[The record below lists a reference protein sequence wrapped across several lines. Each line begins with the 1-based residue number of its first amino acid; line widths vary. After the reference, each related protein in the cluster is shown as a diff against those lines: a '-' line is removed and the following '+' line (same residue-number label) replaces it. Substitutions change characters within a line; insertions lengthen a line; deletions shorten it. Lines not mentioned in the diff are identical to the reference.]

1 MRRSSRELLK
11 TMAAFEDSYQ
21 LCIHNYVN
29 KSLKT
34 KINMKKAT
42 LALKLFAVLVTLLAF
57 IGCGNN
63 KAESVANN
71 RDSSMLSSDKL
82 SETNDQEVARNLATF
97 DTLDFNIFSRRD
109 WARFHE
115 SHDQNIKVYFPDGHT
130 TEGLDVHIKD
140 MDAMFVYAPDTR
152 ITVHP
157 IKIGSGNITA
167 VTGIM
172 EGTFTKPMPLGNGKF
187 IQPTGKAFKLPMAT
201 FGIWKNGVMVE
212 EHLYW
217 DNKTYMQQMGIGQ

>member
-1 MRRSSRELLK
+1 
-11 TMAAFEDSYQ
+11 
-21 LCIHNYVN
+21 
-29 KSLKT
+29 
-34 KINMKKAT
+34 MKKLAAKMFSAT
-42 LALKLFAVLVTLLAF
+42 LAIVTVVTF
-57 IGCGNN
+57 TSCGNRN
-63 KAESVANN
+63 GDSDANN
-71 RDSSMLSSDKL
+71 ADSSTVQSSNK
-82 SETNDQEVARNLATF
+82 SSKTNDQIVAENLAKF

-115 SHDQNIKVYFPDGHT
+115 SHDENIKVYFPDGHT
-130 TEGLDVHIKD
+130 TEGLAVHIKD

-152 ITVHP
+152 ITAHP

-187 IQPTGKAFKLPMAT
+187 IQPTGKAFKIPMAT
-201 FGIWKNGVMVE
+201 FGIWRNGLMVE

-217 DNKTYMQQMGIGQ
+217 DNKTYMQQMGVGQ

>member
-1 MRRSSRELLK
+1 
-11 TMAAFEDSYQ
+11 
-21 LCIHNYVN
+21 
-29 KSLKT
+29 
-34 KINMKKAT
+34 MKKEKAVISV
-42 LALKLFAVLVTLLAF
+42 FAVAISLSLILIVA
-57 IGCGNN
+57 GCGNKGGDN
-63 KAESVANN
+63 TVVKSDTANASAPTATNDASVA
-71 RDSSMLSSDKL
+71 K
-82 SETNDQEVARNLATF
+82 NLATF

-115 SHDQNIKVYFPDGHT
+115 SHDKNIKVYFPDGHM
-130 TEGLDVHIKD
+130 TEGLDIHIKD

-152 ITVHP
+152 ITAHP

-187 IQPTGKAFKLPMAT
+187 IQPTGKAFKIPMAT
-201 FGIWKNGVMVE
+201 FGVWKNGLMVE